1 MADPQLNPLLSTKP
15 SDAGLTVS
23 LHPLVLLTVSDHFT
37 RHSVRKQKG
46 PIAGALL
53 GQQKGREIT
62 AEYAF
67 ATDLVQNSEGQWL
80 FDVAWMEDRVQK
92 YRDVHKAPALEFVG
106 WYTLFPESGPSAAIV
121 PLQRQA
127 ITFYNESAVLLALHP
142 EAIVQA
148 DTTNARLPVS
158 LYESVDEVEH
168 QKDEGSMQVDGDES
182 SSSDIKFRP
191 LPYTIETDETEM
203 IAIDYVAKGAGNAT
217 AVVETTSDITAP
229 PPPPEPVTDKKGKKR
244 ADTPSAAA
252 VATSETGQNS
262 TNGASEANPLIP
274 EEEDQIAS
282 ITTRLNSVK
291 MLQTR
296 ISLLRQFIQSLP
308 PSYLSDQASSEA
320 PDPSHLPHLRNIQA
334 LVTRLSLL
342 TPVESSS
349 AMKSLSAATQAQSND
364 VALASVLSLLG
375 QDIQSLSE
383 LGRKFATVETHR
395 NSKVGKLG
403 ATGLGGGGG
412 TGSLGSKSGGG
423 TGGFGGLDEGDGR
436 FGGLAGLAGSGPGR
450 AMLT

>member
-1 MADPQLNPLLSTKP
+1 MD
-15 SDAGLTVS
+15 
-23 LHPLVLLTVSDHFT
+23 
-37 RHSVRKQKG
+37 
-46 PIAGALL
+46 
-53 GQQKGREIT
+53 
-62 AEYAF
+62 
-67 ATDLVQNSEGQWL
+67 
-80 FDVAWMEDRVQK
+80 
-92 YRDVHKAPALEFVG
+92 FVG

-127 ITFYNESAVLLALHP
+127 ITFYNDSAILLALHP
-142 EAIVQA
+142 EVIVQA

-158 LYESVDEVEH
+158 VYESVDEIEH

-182 SSSDIKFRP
+182 TSTDIRFRS

-217 AVVETTSDITAP
+217 AVIETSSDTTAP
-229 PPPPEPVTDKKGKKR
+229 PPAPTPEPVTDKKGKKR
-244 ADTPSAAA
+244 ADTPSAA
-252 VATSETGQNS
+252 VTTSEPGQKSTS
-262 TNGASEANPLIP
+262 TNGASEPVNPLIP

-308 PSYLSDQASSEA
+308 ASYLSDQESSEA

-334 LVTRLSLL
+334 LLTRLSLL
-342 TPVESSS
+342 TPANSSS
-349 AMKSLSAATQAQSND
+349 AMQSLSAATQAQSND

-395 NSKVGKLG
+395 NSKAGKLG
-403 ATGLGGGGG
+403 AAGLGGGGG
-412 TGSLGSKSGGG
+412 GPGSLGSKSGGG
-423 TGGFGGLDEGDGR
+423 AGGFGGMDEGDGR
-436 FGGLAGLAGSGPGR
+436 FSGLAGLAGSGPGR